1 MRTSDHYRQALG
13 LATPRSMRPLVARCH
28 RGLGRLYLRRGNR
41 ERAQEHLATATT
53 MYGEVRM
60 TYWLCEAE
68 GIGVN

>member
-1 MRTSDHYRQALG
+1 
-13 LATPRSMRPLVARCH
+13 MRPLVARCH